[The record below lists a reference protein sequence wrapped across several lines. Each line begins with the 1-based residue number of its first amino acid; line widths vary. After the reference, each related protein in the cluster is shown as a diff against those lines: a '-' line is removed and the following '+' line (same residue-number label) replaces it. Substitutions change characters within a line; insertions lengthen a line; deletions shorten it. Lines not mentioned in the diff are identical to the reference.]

1 MNDQAHNLRKMVEA
15 RKHTS
20 LDTKVIAVISG
31 KGGVGKSNVSLN
43 FALSLQEEGKKVL
56 LFDLD
61 IGMANLDILIGVSP
75 RYHVVD
81 LLEHDY
87 TIWDIIEKGPLGI
100 PIVAGGSGLLNVFRL
115 DEEKQ
120 VRFMKQLQIL
130 QGAFDYI
137 IFDMGA
143 GASEDSL
150 QFILASHE
158 LFLITTPEPPAITD
172 AYAMLKFIHAKDST
186 IPTYV
191 IVNREESRKEGM
203 QTSENL
209 KRVAKRFL
217 NKEIHFLGSIPQD
230 KHVLKAVKAQQPFCV
245 LYPASPATKAVKRTA
260 LQYLGKEV
268 KATSYSG
275 FIQKLTSFLKKETKQ
290 K

>member
-150 QFILASHE
+150 
-158 LFLITTPEPPAITD
+158 
-172 AYAMLKFIHAKDST
+172 
-186 IPTYV
+186 
-191 IVNREESRKEGM
+191 
-203 QTSENL
+203 
-209 KRVAKRFL
+209 
-217 NKEIHFLGSIPQD
+217 
-230 KHVLKAVKAQQPFCV
+230 
-245 LYPASPATKAVKRTA
+245 
-260 LQYLGKEV
+260 
-268 KATSYSG
+268 
-275 FIQKLTSFLKKETKQ
+275 
-290 K
+290 